1 MLFGFDLSFLATADL
16 PDVYAKISAPPCVA
30 VPSER
35 AYWRGALE
43 KSQGRHLLTTLKFPG
58 DGDYTV
64 WASLF
69 AIDAKV
75 PYGWADVRAFRL
87 GSEAT
92 D

>member
-1 MLFGFDLSFLATADL
+1 MPQSPFRLDLAVHSTRTRLLFGFDLSFLATADL

-58 DGDYTV
+58 DGD
-64 WASLF
+64 SLVSG
-69 AIDAKV
+69 KV
-75 PYGWADVRAFRL
+75 LYE
-87 GSEAT
+87 SE
-92 D
+92 